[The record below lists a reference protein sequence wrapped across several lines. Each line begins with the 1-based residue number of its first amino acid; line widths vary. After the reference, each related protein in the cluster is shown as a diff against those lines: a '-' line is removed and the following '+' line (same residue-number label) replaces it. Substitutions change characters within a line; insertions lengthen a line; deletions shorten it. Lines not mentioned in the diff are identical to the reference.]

1 MFAVLGEISFEVLG
15 SPESMNETRDYHYAE
30 HQVVEARP
38 LLQWISSG
46 LATLTLELLLHV
58 SFADPAAT
66 LAALEAAAADHTPRP
81 LVFGNGTHRGYFV
94 VAAIATLARQM
105 SDQGDPIAVVVRLK
119 LREWV
124 QDAELDPNAPPV
136 PWFTPLGLVSLA
148 PGLTAST
155 SANAAATAL
164 SFFPSVGL
172 SALAFNPAPAGR
184 LAPALN
190 PKDISP
196 GAIVR
201 SSIS

>member
-15 SPESMNETRDYHYAE
+15 SPESLIEARDYHYAE

-58 SFADPAAT
+58 SFVDPVAT

-94 VAAIATLARQM
+94 VTAISTVARQM
-105 SDQGDPIAVVVRLK
+105 SDEGDPIALVVRIK

-136 PWFTPLGLVSLA
+136 PAFTPLGLITPA
-148 PGLTAST
+148 PGLATPT
-155 SANAAATAL
+155 SADAL
-164 SFFPSVGL
+164 APALDFFPTPGL
-172 SALAFNPAPAGR
+172 SALAFNPAPTGR
-184 LAPALN
+184 PAPALS
-190 PKDISP
+190 PGDISP
-196 GAIVR
+196 DTIVR
-201 SSIS
+201 SAR